1 MKTQNEHWRKKSY
14 QKVTLETKLLVVD
27 QILNGQLSTNFA
39 SKKYDV
45 PRTTINYWLRKYSTL
60 VQQNTGMSK
69 QDEIKKLKE
78 RIEELEFV
86 KDFQQ
91 DIIADMELIT
101 GVDMSKKSLP
111 KTLAKEIALK
121 KKNRLKENGSMN
133 VLGLVN
139 KPSTKDF
146 KNNKNNN

>member
-1 MKTQNEHWRKKSY
+1 
-14 QKVTLETKLLVVD
+14 
-27 QILNGQLSTNFA
+27 
-39 SKKYDV
+39 
-45 PRTTINYWLRKYSTL
+45 
-60 VQQNTGMSK
+60 MSK
-69 QDEIKKLKE
+69 NDEIKKLRE

-111 KTLAKEIALK
+111 KTLAKEIELK
-121 KKNRLKENGSMN
+121 KKNRIKENGSIN

-139 KPSTKDF
+139 KPSTKDV
-146 KNNKNNN
+146 KPKKTKK

>member
-1 MKTQNEHWRKKSY
+1 MKTQKEHWRKKSY
-14 QKVTLETKLLVVD
+14 QKATLETKLLVVD
-27 QILNGQLSTNFA
+27 QIQNGQISTNFA

-45 PRTTINYWLRKYSTL
+45 PRTTITYWIRKYSTL
-60 VQQNTGMSK
+60 VQQNNGMSK
-69 QDEIKKLKE
+69 NDEIKKLKE
-78 RIEELEFV
+78 CIEELEFV

-111 KTLAKEIALK
+111 KTLVKEIELK

-133 VLGLVN
+133 VLLM
-139 KPSTKDF
+139 PF
-146 KNNKNNN
+146 LLFL